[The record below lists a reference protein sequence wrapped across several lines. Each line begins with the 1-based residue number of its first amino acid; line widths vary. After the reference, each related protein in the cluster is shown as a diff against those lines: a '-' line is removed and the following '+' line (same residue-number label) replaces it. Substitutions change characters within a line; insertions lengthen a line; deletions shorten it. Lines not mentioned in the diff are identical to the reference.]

1 MLQGIAHHSDSGIM
15 KKHWTNR
22 EISDMAVRPLTFTE
36 YDAMLI
42 KESLVVNPWLPP
54 CGQDRAT
61 GLMPPVSLRPSSNSY
76 YPQ

>member
-1 MLQGIAHHSDSGIM
+1 MLSCVRFLWPVLRCTSLAGFGVYLEV

-42 KESLVVNPWLPP
+42 KESLVSV
-54 CGQDRAT
+54 T
-61 GLMPPVSLRPSSNSY
+61 K
-76 YPQ
+76 

>member
-1 MLQGIAHHSDSGIM
+1 MPAHELGHMLQGIAHHSDSGIM

-42 KESLVVNPWLPP
+42 KESLVSV
-54 CGQDRAT
+54 T
-61 GLMPPVSLRPSSNSY
+61 K
-76 YPQ
+76 

>member
-1 MLQGIAHHSDSGIM
+1 M

-42 KESLVVNPWLPP
+42 KESLVSV
-54 CGQDRAT
+54 T
-61 GLMPPVSLRPSSNSY
+61 K
-76 YPQ
+76 